1 MAGIRKIDAP
11 KVQQPA
17 TTLLEDAQQRKQQKL
32 RTLELHQ
39 ILQKLFGNDGLPG
52 NDLSKLPKLKEALE
66 GAGDQK
72 GEFIATIERRLEG
85 PNLKVTSETLDA
97 LKAMG
102 VDVTRGTEHLKALFK
117 QQSGDLRTTEQL
129 GQTADKT
136 VADKVQGEAASTN
149 ALGAQQA
156 ILDSHKGA
164 AVAKNEL
171 TPEFKLAKQLVGDV
185 AGRIFSDKASPELKA
200 IHHAIGPQVGALAQ
214 QTAMSVMSD
223 PNAMANISSLFAKV
237 GKEGFQAALAS
248 STKEIAGHF
257 LQTAGVQA
265 KNPAAIQAALQGIEQ
280 MAPKLGSSLGP
291 KIAETA
297 SKLGPRLLGEGAE
310 VAAKAGAG
318 AAAGAAGAAAG
329 AAGAATKGAAA
340 TAAKAGGQAL
350 PVIGNII
357 SVGSTLLAGANF
369 IGQLMKKPH
378 DFEKLMKEG
387 INTLSQGIG
396 IAFPWVGLGGTLVD
410 AAWGAKV
417 SVSDQKKQAA
427 GIPVTE
433 NANIAEALPLLTDSA
448 HVLQAALTGAGKHD
462 AADKL
467 GNLVA
472 TTKTMA
478 HLDLNKPG
486 DRLALLRKDEQ
497 QALVALAHES
507 KGELEKLSGQE
518 TGPRKEALLKLAS
531 GFGALADTTLATLR
545 FDKREQ
551 APGFDDKANAA
562 GKKDLETKRNEQ
574 AAHLLKALG
583 DVGMAELLRRSE
595 QSAPSA

>member
-1 MAGIRKIDAP
+1 MAGIRKIDP
-11 KVQQPA
+11 SRVQQPTTHPTTGREPQKP
-17 TTLLEDAQQRKQQKL
+17 TTLSPN
-32 RTLELHQ
+32 ELSQ
-39 ILQKLFGNDGLPG
+39 ILQKVFSNGEVHRDE
-52 NDLSKLPKLKEALE
+52 LPKLRVALQR
-66 GAGDQK
+66 AGGQQGDLV
-72 GEFIATIERRLEG
+72 ANIEQRLAD
-85 PNLKVTSETLDA
+85 PNLKVTAETLEQ
-97 LKAMG
+97 LKTLG
-102 VDVTRGTEHLKALFK
+102 VDVTRASQNLKK
-117 QQSGDLRTTEQL
+117 NTDLTTTEKL

-136 VADKVQGEAASTN
+136 VADKVQGEAASQN

-156 ILDSHKGA
+156 VLDSHKGT

-171 TPEFKLAKQLVGDV
+171 SPEYKMAKQLVGDV
-185 AGRIFSDKASPELKA
+185 AGRIWSDKAPPELKA
-200 IHHAIGPQVGALAQ
+200 IQEAIGPQVSALAQ

-223 PNAMANISSLFAKV
+223 PNAMANISSLLAKV
-237 GKEGFQAALAS
+237 GKEGFQSALLS
-248 STKEIAGHF
+248 STKEVTGHF

-265 KNPAAIQAALQGIEQ
+265 KNPEAIKAALQGIEQ
-280 MAPKLGSSLGP
+280 LAPKLGSSLGP

-297 SKLGPRLLGEGAE
+297 AKLGPRLLGEGAE
-310 VAAKAGAG
+310 AALKGSVQGAATVGAKAGAQVG
-318 AAAGAAGAAAG
+318 
-329 AAGAATKGAAA
+329 AA

-378 DFEKLMKEG
+378 DFEKIMKEG

-396 IAFPWVGLGGTLVD
+396 IALPWVGLGGTLID

-433 NANIAEALPLLTDSA
+433 NANFAAALPLLTDSA
-448 HVLQAALTGAGKHD
+448 QVLQAALTGAGKHD

-467 GNLVA
+467 ANLVT

-486 DRLALLRKDEQ
+486 DRIALLRKDEQ
-497 QALVALAHES
+497 QALIALAHES
-507 KGELEKLSGQE
+507 RGELEKLSGLE

-531 GFGALADTTLATLR
+531 GFGALADTTLSTMR
-545 FDKREQ
+545 FDKREA
-551 APGFDDKANAA
+551 APGFNEKSNST
-562 GKKDLETKRNEQ
+562 GKKDLETRRNELAGNLVKQ
-574 AAHLLKALG
+574 LG
-583 DVGMAELLRRSE
+583 DLGVAELLRRSE
-595 QSAPSA
+595 AG